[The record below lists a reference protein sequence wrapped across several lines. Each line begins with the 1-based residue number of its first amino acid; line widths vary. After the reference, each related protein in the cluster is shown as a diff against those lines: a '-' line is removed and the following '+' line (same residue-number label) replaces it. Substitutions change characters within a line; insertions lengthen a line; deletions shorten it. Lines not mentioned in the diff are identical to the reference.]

1 MYISE
6 KMSSY
11 LQQTQVEFSH
21 QHLREDVAI
30 FTFTFPS
37 KEDVVHVLYS
47 QETQV
52 EFCHQHLRADV
63 VHLRE
68 DVLLLSRET
77 QVKFHHTSQ
86 RRCFVTFTFP
96 SREDVVYVFTFALL
110 HFLREKMLY
119 NADSNHI

>member
-68 DVLLLSRET
+68 DVLLLSKET
-77 QVKFHHTSQ
+77 QV
-86 RRCFVTFTFP
+86 
-96 SREDVVYVFTFALL
+96 
-110 HFLREKMLY
+110 
-119 NADSNHI
+119 